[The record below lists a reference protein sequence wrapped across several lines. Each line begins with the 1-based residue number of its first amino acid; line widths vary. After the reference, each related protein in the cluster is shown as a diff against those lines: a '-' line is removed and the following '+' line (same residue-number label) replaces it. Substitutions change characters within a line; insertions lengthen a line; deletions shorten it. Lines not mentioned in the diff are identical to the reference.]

1 MADLRPFLF
10 SLGGPLGFDSSF
22 HESKYRQDKFMAAL
36 DLPVYDNMSKYQF
49 LDLLEALSFRVMTLD
64 HIQKIHD
71 ANNYL

>member
-1 MADLRPFLF
+1 
-10 SLGGPLGFDSSF
+10 
-22 HESKYRQDKFMAAL
+22 MAAL